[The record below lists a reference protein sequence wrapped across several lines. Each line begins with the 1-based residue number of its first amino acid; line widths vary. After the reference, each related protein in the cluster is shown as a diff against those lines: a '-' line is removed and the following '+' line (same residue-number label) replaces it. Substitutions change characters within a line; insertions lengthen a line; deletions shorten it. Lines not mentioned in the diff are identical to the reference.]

1 MVTIEDIEKAVT
13 ARDIGELLRVI
24 TSSVFVPVLGRSVR
38 LDIYLDPSCETI
50 SRRQLDLL
58 NGLLAVAQER
68 LDEIKTQLYERW
80 EEYDHFFTDEIEFEY
95 DSPDAAFEAS
105 QIRAVVVNSLGTAHA
120 DRPILRFKV
129 TWDPEHGA
137 SIHYDQDKFR
147 WEVD

>member
-1 MVTIEDIEKAVT
+1 MINLD
-13 ARDIGELLRVI
+13 AR
-24 TSSVFVPVLGRSVR
+24 R
-38 LDIYLDPSCETI
+38 LDIYLDPSCGTI

-58 NGLLAVAQER
+58 NGLLAVVQER

-95 DSPDAAFEAS
+95 DWPDAAFEAS

-129 TWDPEHGA
+129 IWDPERAFTTIKMSFDGRSTDHTSHPLA
-137 SIHYDQDKFR
+137 AR
-147 WEVD
+147 